1 MRGPAQQFVDRELEP
16 NEGANARD
24 QGDFVDRLGQK
35 IVRAGIEAAHP
46 VGGPVKR
53 GQENDR
59 QMSGFR
65 RGSEAPANLET
76 VHAGHLHVEKDDVAS
91 ALFANRDRIRTV
103 GRRQH
108 LEIFNAEFSPEAA

>member
-1 MRGPAQQFVDRELEP
+1 MSAISSIGLVEE
-16 NEGANARD
+16 
-24 QGDFVDRLGQK
+24 V
-35 IVRAGIEAAHP
+35 VRAGIETAHP

-65 RGSEAPANLET
+65 RGSEAPANFET
-76 VHAGHLHVEKDDVAS
+76 VHARHLHVEKDDVAS
-91 ALFANRDRIRTV
+91 ALFADRDRIRTV

-108 LEIFNAEFSPEAA
+108 LEIFECQVSPEAA